1 MINILRN
8 RFIAVVLAV
17 AFLAS
22 ACGGGSKAEG
32 GDESRSAAIHEQNRI
47 RVPEKSPLRKA
58 LKVEAASSRSI
69 EQLIVAPAVV
79 EADPARV
86 MKVLTPVAGRVVKL
100 DKVLGDRVAAGDALV
115 TLDSAD
121 FATAQSD
128 ASKAHAAL
136 ELARANV
143 ERLRKLVADDLAARK
158 DLEQAENDYAQAVA
172 ESERTTSRLT
182 GLGVAKGEAPGRL
195 YVLRSPIP
203 GYVVDLT
210 AAQGGY
216 WNDTTAPLMTVADL
230 SSVWVTASVQEKD
243 IAQVIA
249 GQSATVTLNAYEK
262 KPIDGHVRDLGRILD
277 PDTRTLKVRIV
288 VDNTGGLLRPNMFA
302 RVVLRGDA
310 HLAVVVPATALV
322 QSGFKTL
329 VFVELAPWTFE
340 AREVTAGPV
349 VEGRAEVLAGLKPEE
364 RIVVKD
370 GVLLND

>member
-1 MINILRN
+1 MNISRY
-8 RFIAVVLAV
+8 RHAAAILAV

-22 ACGGGSKAEG
+22 ACGGGNKAEG
-32 GDESRSAAIHEQNRI
+32 GDESKAAAIHDQNRI

-58 LKVEAASSRSI
+58 LKVEPSVSLSI
-69 EQLIVAPAVV
+69 EQLIAVPAVV
-79 EADPARV
+79 EADPARL

-100 DKVLGDRVAAGDALV
+100 DKVLGDKVAAGDTLV

-121 FATAQSD
+121 FAAAQSD
-128 ASKAHAAL
+128 AAKAKAAL
-136 ELARANV
+136 ELTRANV
-143 ERLRKLVADDLAARK
+143 ERLRKLVADDLASKK
-158 DLEQAENDYAQAVA
+158 DLEQAENDYAQAAA
-172 ESERTTSRLT
+172 ESERAASRLA
-182 GLGVAKGEAPGRL
+182 GLGVAKGDAPGRL
-195 YVLRSPIP
+195 YSLRSPIP

-243 IAQVIA
+243 IAQVYA
-249 GQSATVTLNAYEK
+249 GQSASVTLNAYEGK
-262 KPIDGHVRDLGRILD
+262 TIAGKVRDVGRILD

-288 VDNTGGLLRPNMFA
+288 VDNASGLLRPNMFA
-302 RVVLRGDA
+302 RAELHGDA
-310 HLAVVVPATALV
+310 HAGVMAPATALV

-329 VFVELAPWTFE
+329 VFVETSPWNFE
-340 AREVTAGPV
+340 AREVKAGPV
-349 VEGRAEVLAGLKPEE
+349 AQGRAEVIEGLKAGE